1 MNDMKSN
8 SRGLRPSA
16 ASVAILGLAGLC
28 AVAGTA
34 SAQTSTT
41 PTTASPMK
49 VFNYPYCELIPDTV
63 ANGTITEH
71 VFNTLGFNT
80 CPASTFNTIT
90 EQNIV
95 DAYNAQYPPAAGAS
109 PATSATI
116 NGRRFW
122 VMSTIQSTGGVTS
135 SPDTLTVNGMQ
146 LGLKAVL
153 TTPQG
158 SATVGQVPY
167 TAQTVQRNTVYV
179 FKANRPVFELV
190 SPTGQVYVMQSYTLA
205 YDPKLN
211 LKLLQNVKYMTAKNK
226 MPKGW
231 VYRTRKLKR
240 DLTLTAAGTTQV
252 VNDQLRN
259 TYQVNPAASRP
270 RRAQG

>member
-1 MNDMKSN
+1 MGRHG
-8 SRGLRPSA
+8 SRWT
-16 ASVAILGLAGLC
+16 AGYRG
-28 AVAGTA
+28 V
-34 SAQTSTT
+34 S
-41 PTTASPMK
+41 
-49 VFNYPYCELIPDTV
+49 
-63 ANGTITEH
+63 
-71 VFNTLGFNT
+71 
-80 CPASTFNTIT
+80 
-90 EQNIV
+90 
-95 DAYNAQYPPAAGAS
+95 
-109 PATSATI
+109 
-116 NGRRFW
+116 
-122 VMSTIQSTGGVTS
+122 GG
-135 SPDTLTVNGMQ
+135 
-146 LGLKAVL
+146 
-153 TTPQG
+153 
-158 SATVGQVPY
+158 Y

-231 VYRTRKLKR
+231 VYRTRVLKK
-240 DLTLTAAGTTQV
+240 DLTLTASGTTQV